1 MPKILV
7 ADDDEM
13 LCELVRFKLEGVGHE
28 VEIVADGVAAINA
41 VRSNRPDIL
50 ILDNMMPVM
59 SGPEVLHELKADPA
73 TADVPVIV
81 LTARKAQE
89 DVVTALRSGAAD
101 YLTKPFMP
109 DELVARISGV
119 LATSSNGG
127 RNAGSR

>member
-1 MPKILV
+1 MPKVLV

-127 RNAGSR
+127 RNASSR